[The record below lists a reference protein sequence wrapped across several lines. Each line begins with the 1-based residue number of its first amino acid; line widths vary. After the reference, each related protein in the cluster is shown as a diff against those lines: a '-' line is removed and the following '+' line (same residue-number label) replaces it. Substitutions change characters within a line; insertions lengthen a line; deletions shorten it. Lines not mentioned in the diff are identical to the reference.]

1 MLSEIRIRDF
11 AIIDTLDLEFGS
23 GFNVLTGETGAGK
36 SIIVDCIALLLGDK
50 AEANM
55 VRAGAER
62 ALIEGTFHFDK
73 KQMKTVITA
82 LEEHGLES
90 ETSNEI
96 VLAREVRAGGRS
108 ICRVNGR
115 TVGQNVLR
123 EIGELLVDVHGQSEH
138 LSLLRVKEHINLL
151 DTFAETWDLR
161 GQVSEKVS
169 QLRAIRKQIDDIERN
184 ARERARRVDM
194 LKFQLEEI
202 RAAKLKPNEEA
213 ALSEEHS
220 RLANAEALAA
230 YADEANSLL
239 YESRRDAPAALDQI
253 AQAMK
258 ALDNLSR
265 FDKQFE
271 ELNKSLGEANAIV
284 GEVARQVRDYRDAI
298 EFNPQR
304 LGKVEDR
311 LEALKKLKRK
321 YGESVEAVIAFG
333 EEAERELDQI
343 EHGAERLDELRA
355 QDKTLL
361 DQIIQLSTA
370 LRSKRQTAAKKLS
383 KGIETELKD
392 LRMEGA
398 KFDVRFEEQ
407 EPDTTGMDRVEF
419 MIAPNMGEGLKPLAK
434 VASGGE
440 TARLML
446 ALKST
451 LAHADKTPTLIFDE
465 IDTGIG
471 GRVGTTVGQ
480 KLWGL
485 TNAHQVLCITHL
497 PQLASFGDSHFKVE
511 KIQHDKR
518 TATIVRNLERKARL
532 EELAQMLGTTGKAGE
547 QGAEQL
553 LKEAES
559 AKR

>member
-1 MLSEIRIRDF
+1 
-11 AIIDTLDLEFGS
+11 
-23 GFNVLTGETGAGK
+23 
-36 SIIVDCIALLLGDK
+36 
-50 AEANM
+50 
-55 VRAGAER
+55 
-62 ALIEGTFHFDK
+62 
-73 KQMKTVITA
+73 
-82 LEEHGLES
+82 
-90 ETSNEI
+90 
-96 VLAREVRAGGRS
+96 
-108 ICRVNGR
+108 
-115 TVGQNVLR
+115 
-123 EIGELLVDVHGQSEH
+123 
-138 LSLLRVKEHINLL
+138 
-151 DTFAETWDLR
+151 
-161 GQVSEKVS
+161 
-169 QLRAIRKQIDDIERN
+169 
-184 ARERARRVDM
+184 
-194 LKFQLEEI
+194 
-202 RAAKLKPNEEA
+202 
-213 ALSEEHS
+213 
-220 RLANAEALAA
+220 
-230 YADEANSLL
+230 
-239 YESRRDAPAALDQI
+239 
-253 AQAMK
+253 
-258 ALDNLSR
+258 
-265 FDKQFE
+265 
-271 ELNKSLGEANAIV
+271 
-284 GEVARQVRDYRDAI
+284 
-298 EFNPQR
+298 
-304 LGKVEDR
+304 
-311 LEALKKLKRK
+311 
-321 YGESVEAVIAFG
+321 
-333 EEAERELDQI
+333 
-343 EHGAERLDELRA
+343 
-355 QDKTLL
+355 
-361 DQIIQLSTA
+361 
-370 LRSKRQTAAKKLS
+370 
-383 KGIETELKD
+383 
-392 LRMEGA
+392 MEGA

>member
-50 AEANM
+50 TDANM

-62 ALIEGTFHFDK
+62 ALIEGAFRFDK
-73 KQMKTVITA
+73 KQTKDILAA
-82 LEEHGLES
+82 LEEHGLEND
-90 ETSNEI
+90 EPNH
-96 VLAREVRAGGRS
+96 VLLSREVRNGGRS

-161 GQVSEKVS
+161 GQVSEKVL

-230 YADEANSLL
+230 YADEANGVL

-284 GEVARQVRDYRDAI
+284 GEVARQVRDYRSAI

-343 EHGAERLDELRA
+343 EHGAERLDELRVQEKA
-355 QDKTLL
+355 LL
-361 DQIIQLSTA
+361 DQIIQLSTH

-398 KFDVRFEEQ
+398 KFDVRFEAQ

-419 MIAPNMGEGLKPLAK
+419 MIAPNVGEGLKPLAK

-518 TATIVRNLERKARL
+518 TATVVRNLERKARL
-532 EELAQMLGTTGKAGE
+532 EEIAQMLGTTGKAGE